1 MKSHP
6 LYAFSSL
13 LLSGSV
19 LLYTISLILG
29 SAQALPQ
36 GPSVSTANNPLFTFG
51 GTVSNGNTQ
60 VLTAPGDQLMVVTDV
75 ILTMNSNS
83 CASSVAFTDSNGT
96 LLSQFKLHS
105 YNHLGSYRAAQ
116 SETTS
121 IQHAFNSGIAI
132 GTGASLT
139 LTESGSCNV
148 AYTLSGYYAHP

>member
-6 LYAFSSL
+6 LYAISSL
-13 LLSGSV
+13 LMSGSIF
-19 LLYTISLILG
+19 LYTISLILG

-36 GPSVSTANNPLFTFG
+36 GPSISTGSNPLFTFG
-51 GTVSNGNTQ
+51 GTISNGSSL
-60 VLTAPGDQLMVVTDV
+60 VLTAPSDQLMVVTDV

-83 CASSVAFTDSNGT
+83 CASNVAFTDSNGT
-96 LLSQFKLHS
+96 TLSQFKLHS

-116 SETTS
+116 SEPSS

-132 GTGASLT
+132 GTGSSLT
-139 LTESGSCNV
+139 LAESGSCNV

>member
-1 MKSHP
+1 MKNHP
-6 LYAFSSL
+6 LYALSSL

-19 LLYTISLILG
+19 FLYTIGLILG
-29 SAQALPQ
+29 SAQAFPQ
-36 GPSVSTANNPLFTFG
+36 GPSVSTNSNPLFTFG
-51 GTVSNGNTQ
+51 GTISNGSTL
-60 VLTAPGDQLMVVTDV
+60 VLTAPSDQLMVVTDV

-83 CASSVAFTDSNGT
+83 CASNVAFTDSTGA

-116 SETTS
+116 SQTSS

-132 GTGASLT
+132 GTGSSLT

-148 AYTLSGYYAHP
+148 AYTLSGYYAQP